1 MRREDPDVSLAI
13 VAALLLAMLLLAAH
27 EARPVTH
34 TLRFTTDSTDV
45 ARVGVL
51 VDGAPLTSGV
61 PVFANGAWALAAHTF
76 FGRETRVVTFDAAGQ
91 VSPASNARVY
101 GGCLWDRDDSGRV
114 GGPDFGIYLDEIAAD
129 TASPAELESFTAA
142 FGMVCP

>member
-51 VDGAPLTSGV
+51 LLFETWMTTQRPIDGALPSEIDLIRIF
-61 PVFANGAWALAAHTF
+61 VFAAKCF
-76 FGRETRVVTFDAAGQ
+76 V
-91 VSPASNARVY
+91 
-101 GGCLWDRDDSGRV
+101 
-114 GGPDFGIYLDEIAAD
+114 DFTLRCFVNEFAKS
-129 TASPAELESFTAA
+129 T
-142 FGMVCP
+142 